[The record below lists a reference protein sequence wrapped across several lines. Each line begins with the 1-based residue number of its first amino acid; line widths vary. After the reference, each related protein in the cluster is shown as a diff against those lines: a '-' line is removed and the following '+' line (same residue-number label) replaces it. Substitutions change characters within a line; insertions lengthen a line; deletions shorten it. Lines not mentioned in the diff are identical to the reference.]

1 MPDSKDPEKAEEKDS
16 QKVKEEESK
25 KKTPKSKGI
34 SSIDLEKLKD
44 LNVKFTKS
52 LAFKIILIG
61 LTSFIVISSAYL
73 AYLSFGKKSY
83 SYDSLNDAKNK
94 QMETALLEAKKFA
107 DDSPIKAIKAIENY
121 KTLPSLLENRK
132 NYVLTKLYQ
141 EIDEPALA
149 FLRSYEIDKNY
160 LAKYT
165 SYERAKLAEAMGLE
179 AVVVNELEFL
189 SRKFPKEPKYLY
201 ELAKSYSRQS
211 LKEEATKVF
220 SSIQKLFPDTDY
232 ALGSD
237 YYLANLTSDESEKIS
252 RLQNYLTKSPE
263 GSLAHLISDQLNIVA
278 SEDSSLSNY
287 KAISYYNQSNYE
299 KAIIFFDKD
308 KDSPDLFLQA
318 YAETLVKLDRKTE
331 AVTLL
336 KELLPRLKNKE
347 KASGLVEYLAD
358 QRSRHSII
366 LDLQALSGKMESGIE
381 DKILWEIAKRTKN
394 KEDYQK
400 IYSVYPDSFYAAE
413 SMSRVFWQEY
423 ERGNYH
429 KAIELYETHWGKYT
443 YANSHSFVAFWTGK
457 IYLEKKKE
465 PENARAVFQNL
476 IIEHPTDYYSYRAD
490 QLLKKKTDWYKL
502 PSPNTFLS
510 FPTWRWPGVYPDTE
524 IVKLYGDDI
533 LELTKIN
540 EYDFILKLGKKDEIK
555 LDKDFEMWLQAQA
568 GEYMYAIKT
577 ASRSLTKDTPI
588 DYKNIKYQYAYPLAY
603 ADIISDE
610 VSENLKIDPI
620 LAHSLIKQESFYQ
633 KDIVSKVGAVGLM
646 QLMPYTAKDVART
659 IGVKPPRAYDLM
671 KPEINIKLGVKYM
684 EEVFRRF
691 DNNMINAIA
700 SYNAGPEAVKGW
712 IRKYKDLDPDEYLEK
727 IPYDETKSYV
737 KHVLNNYWIY
747 KQLYT

>member
-1 MPDSKDPEKAEEKDS
+1 MSDPKTN
-16 QKVKEEESK
+16 EEEINQEPKSSEGK
-25 KKTPKSKGI
+25 DVPKSKGI
-34 SSIDLEKLKD
+34 SSLDIEKLKA

-52 LAFKIILIG
+52 LSFKIILIG
-61 LTSFIVISSAYL
+61 LIIFIVISGVYL
-73 AYLSFGKKSY
+73 VYLSFGQKTY
-83 SYDSLNDAKNK
+83 SYDSLNDSKSK

-132 NYVLTKLYQ
+132 NYILTKLYQ

-149 FLRSYEIDKNY
+149 FLRSYEIDKDY
-160 LAKYT
+160 LTKYT

-201 ELAKSYSRQS
+201 ELGKSYSRQN
-211 LKEEATKVF
+211 LKEEATKIF
-220 SSIQKLFPDTDY
+220 TSIQKIFPNTDY
-232 ALGSD
+232 SLGSD
-237 YYLANLTSDESEKIS
+237 YYLANLTSNETEKIA
-252 RLQNYLTKSPE
+252 RLKNYLTKSPE

-278 SEDSSLSNY
+278 SDDSSLSNY
-287 KAISYYNQSNYE
+287 KALSYYNQSNYD
-299 KAIIFFDKD
+299 KAINFFDST
-308 KDSPDLFLQA
+308 KDSPDLFLKA
-318 YAETLVKLDRKTE
+318 YAETLVKLNRKSE

-336 KELLPRLKNKE
+336 KEQLPRLKDK
-347 KASGLVEYLAD
+347 KIASDLIEYLAD

-381 DKILWEIAKRTKN
+381 DKILWEVAKRTKN

-413 SMSRVFWQEY
+413 SMARVFWQEY
-423 ERGNYH
+423 ERGSFHN
-429 KAIELYETHWGKYT
+429 ALDLYEEHWKKYT
-443 YANSHSFVAFWTGK
+443 YANSHSFVAFWAGK

-490 QLLKKKTDWYKL
+490 QLLKKQTDWYKL

-533 LELTKIN
+533 LELTKIH
-540 EYDFILKLGKKDEIK
+540 EYDFILKLNNKNEIK
-555 LDKDFEMWLQAQA
+555 LDKDFEMWLDAQA
-568 GEYMYAIKT
+568 GDYMHAIKT
-577 ASRSLTKDTPI
+577 AARSLTKDTPI

-610 VSENLKIDPI
+610 VSEDLKVDPI
-620 LAHSLIKQESFYQ
+620 LAHALIKQESFYQ
-633 KDIVSKVGAVGLM
+633 NDIVSKVGAIGLM
-646 QLMPYTAKDVART
+646 QLMPYTARDIART
-659 IGVKPPRAYDLM
+659 IGVKPPRPYDLM

-712 IRKYKDLDPDEYLEK
+712 IRKYKDMDPDEYLEK